1 MTVTLNEF
9 SASSMDILVRCYV
22 TAVDYTGYLQL
33 KSRMNLA
40 IMDLMKRGMDATSP
54 SIPPAFT
61 WKKCAAERQTLIW
74 QKQLIK
80 CPSQGNTA

>member
-33 KSRMNLA
+33 KSRMNPA
-40 IMDLMKRGMDATSP
+40 IMDLMKRKDGCNLPSTSGYLENAP
-54 SIPPAFT
+54 
-61 WKKCAAERQTLIW
+61 AERQILIW

-80 CPSQGNTA
+80 CPS